1 MFHTVLLNL
10 LNSNRDALG
19 VLFLDGTGETVD
31 LACADSFSPDD
42 LKIVGAYLGIYI
54 RRFEKLLAGN
64 GLGELKIVHI
74 EKRGLH
80 IYMAPM
86 PDQYCLAL
94 VQRHPALVAQARASL
109 GVAVEQL
116 KHELFG

>member
-1 MFHTVLLNL
+1 MFKTVLTNL
-10 LNSNRDALG
+10 LDANKDALG
-19 VLFLDGTGETVD
+19 VLFLDGTGETVE
-31 LACADSFSPDD
+31 LACADFSPDD
-42 LKIVGAYLGIYI
+42 MKIVGAYLGIYL

-64 GLGELKIVHI
+64 GLGELKVVHI

-80 IYMAPM
+80 IFMAPM
-86 PDQYCLAL
+86 PDEYCLAL
-94 VQRHPALVAQARASL
+94 VQKHPALVAQARASL

>member
-1 MFHTVLLNL
+1 MFETTLNHLLD
-10 LNSNRDALG
+10 SNKDALG
-19 VLFLDGTGETVD
+19 VLFLDGTGETVH
-31 LACADSFSPDD
+31 LACRDASPDD
-42 LKIVGAYLGIYI
+42 MKIVGAYLGIYL

-64 GLGELKIVHI
+64 GLGELQVVHI
-74 EKRGLH
+74 EKNGLH

-86 PDQYCLAL
+86 PDEYCVAL
-94 VQRHPALVAQARASL
+94 VQKHPAMVAQARASL

>member
-1 MFHTVLLNL
+1 MFHTVLTDL
-10 LNSNRDALG
+10 LSSNKDALG

-31 LACADSFSPDD
+31 LACADFSPDD
-42 LKIVGAYLGIYI
+42 MKIVGAYLGIYL

-64 GLGELKIVHI
+64 GLGELQVVHI

-86 PDQYCLAL
+86 PDEYCLAL
-94 VQRHPALVAQARASL
+94 IQKHPALVAQARASL
-109 GVAVEQL
+109 GQAVEQL